1 MPMNGLP
8 AIDRR
13 ALLRS
18 AILLVG
24 GSMAGL
30 PAEAFAQ
37 AGAAAAAPK
46 RFFTPAQFA
55 VMDEVAAIIIP
66 KTDTPGAR
74 EAGVP
79 GNIDMLMSV
88 WASEERQEQFRA
100 MFDGIG
106 GAGLMKM
113 QPAQRLDYVRTYD
126 AEKLHGGDG
135 VYARFKELVLT
146 LYYLS
151 EPGATQELRYELAP
165 GKWDGWTVMTP
176 DTRAWA
182 V

>member
-8 AIDRR
+8 EIDRR

-24 GSMAGL
+24 GSMAGI
-30 PAEAFAQ
+30 PAGAFAQ
-37 AGAAAAAPK
+37 DAAAATK

-66 KTDTPGAR
+66 RTDTPGAR

-79 GNIDMLMSV
+79 ANIDMLMSN

-106 GAGLMKM
+106 GAGLMRMKA
-113 QPAQRLDYVRTYD
+113 PERLDYVRKYD
-126 AEKLHGGDG
+126 LEKLHGGDG

-151 EPGATQELRYELAP
+151 EPGATQELRYELSP
-165 GKWDGWTVMTP
+165 GKWDGWTEITP

>member
-1 MPMNGLP
+1 MAMNGLP
-8 AIDRR
+8 EIDRR
-13 ALLRS
+13 ALLRT

-24 GSMAGL
+24 GSMAGI
-30 PAEAFAQ
+30 PAGAFAQ
-37 AGAAAAAPK
+37 DAAAATK
-46 RFFTPAQFA
+46 RFFTLAQFA
-55 VMDEVAAIIIP
+55 VLDEVAAIIIP

-79 GNIDMLMSV
+79 ANVDMLMSK

-100 MFDGIG
+100 MLDSIG
-106 GAGLMKM
+106 GAGLMRMK
-113 QPAQRLDYVRTYD
+113 PAERLDYVRKYD
-126 AEKLHGGDG
+126 AEHLHGEGAYG
-135 VYARFKELVLT
+135 RFKELVLT

-151 EPGATQELRYELAP
+151 EPGATQELRYELSP
-165 GKWDGWTVMTP
+165 GKWDGWTEMTP